1 LVSSAACPR
10 VPFRRAARAPY
21 LAGSQR
27 APLADANLGI
37 VMLALLV
44 MGLMNYSM
52 RDPCTC

>member
-1 LVSSAACPR
+1 MSSAACPR
-10 VPFRRAARAPY
+10 VPFRRPPRAPY
-21 LAGSQR
+21 LAGPQR